1 MPMIIIDGQQSKLE
15 ISNFANLEEILVN
28 VMQEQSM
35 ENRVVTDV
43 LVNEETFSEIYPH
56 QAEDIG
62 SEFIKTLEVRSVP
75 VGEMAVDIAR
85 EMYKVA
91 EIMASGSRQISR
103 LFRQAEDAEALE
115 LLQDLLDVTRDF
127 MNMQGVLRREFE
139 LSDNAE
145 FNANVEQFSS
155 LLTEMTEVLEN
166 EDWILLADLLEYEL
180 LPVCEN
186 WKKVIQSLREELRT
200 AVRRQSAED
209 APAAV
214 EA

>member
-1 MPMIIIDGQQSKLE
+1 MIIIDGQQSKLE

-62 SEFIKTLEVRSVP
+62 SEFIKSVEIRSVP
-75 VGEMAVDIAR
+75 VGEMAVNISR

-91 EIMASGSRQISR
+91 DIMAAGSRQISR

-127 MNMQGVLRREFE
+127 MNMQGVLRREFN
-139 LSDNAE
+139 LNDDAE

-186 WKKVIQSLREELRT
+186 WKKVIQTLREELRT
-200 AVRRQSAED
+200 AIQK
-209 APAAV
+209 
-214 EA
+214 